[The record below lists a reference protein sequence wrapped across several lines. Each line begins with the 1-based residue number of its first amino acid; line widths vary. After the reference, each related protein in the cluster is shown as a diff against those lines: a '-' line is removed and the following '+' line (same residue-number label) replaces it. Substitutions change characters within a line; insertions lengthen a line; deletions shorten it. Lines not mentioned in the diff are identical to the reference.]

1 MNRIVSGRARLGVS
15 SFALLTAF
23 TLGVVASPAR
33 AATDPHARYAPPVP
47 RAAQVVTPAA
57 SARLSAEGT
66 SALWVYFTDKGE
78 TDARSFA
85 KAVSRAGERVGAA
98 ARARR
103 ARETGGRFVP
113 DWYDIPV
120 AGRYVDGVRSTGAS
134 IRHVSRWL
142 NAVSVLADRDQAARI
157 ASLPF
162 VQSVTAV
169 GRAQR
174 IQPVGP
180 TQPMPTQEAPLSSF
194 ERDPLQGA
202 PSRSRG
208 NLAGLSLDP
217 PGSYGASLNQLN
229 TINARAAQDSGY
241 TGAGVVVAMFDTGYN
256 KSHDATIQLKRIAE
270 RDFVFG
276 DNETA
281 NQPGDVSS
289 QWDHG
294 TGTWS
299 VLGGYKPG
307 AQIGPAYNASFL
319 LAKTEDVRSE
329 TPVEEDNWLAAV
341 EWADSLGCEVISS
354 SLAYF
359 IFDNP
364 ALNHTY
370 AQEDGKTVP
379 VTRAAALAARR
390 GIVVANAM
398 GNSGSANGSLQP
410 PADADSILS
419 VGAVDNTNVLASFSG
434 RGPTA
439 DGRGKPEVV
448 AQGVFTNWAV
458 ASTTSG
464 YAGASGT
471 SLSTP
476 LIGGIAAQV
485 REAHPEWTVQQIRY
499 ALKLS
504 ADKAATPD
512 STAFGWGRP
521 NTVTAIYN
529 TILGPPVYPKPFNLH
544 FPANASTTPS
554 SNFNFRW
561 ALTPDPNGDPVTYHL
576 RILVPPADTLIYDA
590 STTDS
595 MMASPGYLLRPSTT
609 YKWYVTAA
617 DPAGHVRESR
627 DRYTFITG
635 ATTGVDITPPASGVV
650 LYPNRPNPVRASTRI
665 PFAIGSVSGA
675 GPARVTLRIFDAQGR
690 LVRTLIDNESDALP
704 AVRLQTWDGKDE
716 KGHRVGSGIYYY
728 RLTVSGKEISRPMV
742 VLR

>member
-1 MNRIVSGRARLGVS
+1 MHRTMLARSV
-15 SFALLTAF
+15 LLM
-23 TLGVVASPAR
+23 LWVVPSIAR
-33 AATDPHARYAPPVP
+33 GEVEPHARYAPPAP
-47 RAAQVVTPAA
+47 RAASVVSPAA
-57 SARLSAEGT
+57 SARLDAEGT
-66 SALWVYFTDKGE
+66 SALWVTFVDKGE
-78 TDARSFA
+78 TDARSFSR
-85 KAVSRAGERVGAA
+85 AVARAGEGVGDR

-103 ARETGGRFVP
+103 AREAGGRFVA
-113 DWYDIPV
+113 DWYDVPV
-120 AGRYVDGVRSTGAS
+120 AARYVDGVRSTGAS
-134 IRHVSRWL
+134 VRQVSKWL
-142 NAVSVLADRDQAARI
+142 NAVSVMADRATAARLS
-157 ASLPF
+157 SLPY
-162 VQSVTAV
+162 VQSVTPV

-174 IQPVGP
+174 IEPVDQSPAVPSPFERGSL
-180 TQPMPTQEAPLSSF
+180 ESGRWNLSS
-194 ERDPLQGA
+194 
-202 PSRSRG
+202 
-208 NLAGLSLDP
+208 LSLDP
-217 PGSYGASLNQLN
+217 PGTYGPSLNQLN

-256 KSHDATIQLKRIAE
+256 KNHDSTILLKRIAE
-270 RDFVFG
+270 YDFVFHDG
-276 DNETA
+276 ETA
-281 NQPGDVSS
+281 NQAGDITS

-307 AQIGPAYNASFL
+307 QQIGPAYNASFL
-319 LAKTEDVRSE
+319 LAKTEDNRSE

-341 EWADSLGCEVISS
+341 EWADSLGCDVISS

-370 AQEDGKTVP
+370 SQEDGRTVP

-398 GNSGSANGSLQP
+398 GNSGSALGSLQP

-419 VGAVDNTNVLASFSG
+419 VGAVDNANVIASFSG
-434 RGPTA
+434 RGPTF

-458 ASTTSG
+458 ASSNSS

-476 LIGGIAAQV
+476 LIGGISAQV

-499 ALKLS
+499 ALKVS

-512 STAFGWGRP
+512 STTFGWGRP
-521 NTVTAIYN
+521 NTVTAIYG
-529 TILGPPVYPKPFNLH
+529 TPLGPPVFPKPFNLH
-544 FPANASTTPS
+544 FPANATTTPS

-561 ALTPDPNGDPVTYHL
+561 ALTPDPNGDPVTYRL
-576 RILVPPADTLIYDA
+576 RILEPPLDTVLYDA
-590 STTDS
+590 STTDT
-595 MMASPGYLLRPSTT
+595 MMTSPGYLLRPGTT
-609 YKWYVTAA
+609 YKWFVSAS
-617 DPAGHVRESR
+617 DPAGHERESR

-635 ATTGVDITPPASGVV
+635 ATTGVEVTPPPSGFV
-650 LYPNRPNPVRASTRI
+650 LYPNRPNPVRSSTRI
-665 PFAIGSVSGA
+665 PFAIGPTAGA
-675 GPARVTLRIFDAQGR
+675 SDARVTLRIFDASGR
-690 LVRTLIDNESDALP
+690 LVRTLIENEIDAVP
-704 AVRLQTWDGKDE
+704 AVRLPTWDGEDE

-728 RLTVSGKEISRPMV
+728 RLTVSGRETSRRMV